1 MSYEEMVQ
9 KTRDA
14 ITEKEEGVNAKE
26 IQIMWTGNAMNITK
40 VIAFAVPD
48 LYIVTMDR
56 EADTVT
62 CEKYVREA

>member
-9 KTRDA
+9 KTREA
-14 ITEKEEGVNAKE
+14 ITEKEEGVNAEE

-40 VIAFAVPD
+40 VIAYCAPH

-56 EADTVT
+56 ETDAVA